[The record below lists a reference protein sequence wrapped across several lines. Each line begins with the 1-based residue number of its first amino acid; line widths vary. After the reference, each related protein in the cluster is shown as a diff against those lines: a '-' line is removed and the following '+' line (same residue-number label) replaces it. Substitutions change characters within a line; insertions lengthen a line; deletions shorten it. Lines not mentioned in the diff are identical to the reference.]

1 MVAVAST
8 EQIGCQDDY
17 AGYNLHLPTIQSH
30 LFTVPESVPE
40 NDLVNATAT
49 APTASI
55 DPSPLRANTSDTV
68 QQTVAAMATAVKTY
82 ALVYSGEVLVGV
94 FGYANVAQATAELAD
109 LSEVLVEQW
118 MTPLSQLQPL
128 GPCLAWPLAMSALY
142 PEQLYLSVVD
152 QAHHWLGLL
161 APDGFYTLPRF
172 AAAATDQAEL
182 TACHYSV
189 ALFQQQQERLAL
201 ALKGAQMG
209 TWDWDLAQG
218 TIVISDEQERL
229 LGLAPGEFSGTYET
243 LFTYVHKDDQTTVQQ
258 ALQQAI
264 QLGQHYGIEFRVLHK
279 DGNTR
284 WLSSRGQ
291 VFKDSEQTSRLAGV
305 TLDIS
310 EQKRVEA
317 EIKLQSQ
324 RERLVAKIAQR
335 IRRVLDLDS
344 ILAQTV
350 TSVQE
355 FIEADRV
362 IVVQC
367 ESDMS
372 GQVIQEACSASYLPM
387 LGWAMRDPWSVGEK
401 FLAHYRAGRGLAVEN
416 IYTQNL
422 PASQLGFLEYFQIQ
436 AEIVVP
442 LLQDQTLWG
451 LLIAHQCQAPRTW
464 RMADVRL
471 LQNLATQVGI
481 AIQQAKMHQELTLAN
496 QRLQRMAYLD
506 GLTQVANRRRLEQYL
521 DQEWRRMSRENGP
534 IALIMADID
543 CFKGYN
549 DRYGHQAGDVCL
561 RLVARILNRA
571 AKRPGDLVARYGG
584 EEFVIVLPN
593 TYLEGAETVAEDIR
607 LMIRSHRIPHEESVV
622 ARVVTLSLGVASAQ
636 PASDG
641 SSADLIKQADEALYT
656 AKNEGRDQV
665 RVASPKRSH

>member
-1 MVAVAST
+1 M
-8 EQIGCQDDY
+8 
-17 AGYNLHLPTIQSH
+17 
-30 LFTVPESVPE
+30 
-40 NDLVNATAT
+40 
-49 APTASI
+49 
-55 DPSPLRANTSDTV
+55 
-68 QQTVAAMATAVKTY
+68 AVKTY
-82 ALVYSGEVLVGV
+82 ALVYGGEVLEGI
-94 FGYANVAQATAELAD
+94 FGYANVAQATAELAN
-109 LSEVLVEQW
+109 LSQALVEQW
-118 MTPLSQLQPL
+118 MTPLNQLQPL
-128 GPCLAWPLAMSALY
+128 DPCLAWPLALSALY
-142 PEQLYLSVVD
+142 PDQLYLSVVD

-161 APDGFYTLPRF
+161 APDGFYTLPRL
-172 AAAATDQAEL
+172 AAIATDQAEL

-218 TIVISDEQERL
+218 TIVISEEQERL
-229 LGLAPGEFSGTYET
+229 LGLAPGEFGGSYET
-243 LFTYVHKDDQTTVQQ
+243 LFANVHKDDQATVQQ

-264 QLGQHYGIEFRVLHK
+264 QLGQRYGIEFRVLHN
-279 DGNTR
+279 DGNTH

-291 VFKDSEQTSRLAGV
+291 VFKDSEQTPRLAGV

-335 IRRVLDLDS
+335 IRHVLDLDS

-362 IVVQC
+362 IVMQC
-367 ESDMS
+367 GADMS
-372 GQVIQEACSASYLPM
+372 GHVIQEACSSSYLPM

-442 LLQDQTLWG
+442 LQQDQTLWG
-451 LLIAHQCQAPRTW
+451 LLIAHQCQAPRAW

-521 DQEWRRMSRENGP
+521 DQEWRRMSREDGAV
-534 IALIMADID
+534 ALVMADID

-549 DRYGHQAGDVCL
+549 DRYGHQAGDACL
-561 RLVARILNRA
+561 RLVARALTRA

-593 TYLEGAETVAEDIR
+593 TDLEGAETVAEDIR
-607 LMIRSHRIPHEESVV
+607 IMIRSHRIPHEKSVV
-622 ARVVTLSLGVASAQ
+622 AKVVTLSLGVASAQ
-636 PASDG
+636 PASGG
-641 SSADLIKQADEALYT
+641 SFADLIKQADEALYV

-665 RVASPKRSH
+665 RVAAPRRSP